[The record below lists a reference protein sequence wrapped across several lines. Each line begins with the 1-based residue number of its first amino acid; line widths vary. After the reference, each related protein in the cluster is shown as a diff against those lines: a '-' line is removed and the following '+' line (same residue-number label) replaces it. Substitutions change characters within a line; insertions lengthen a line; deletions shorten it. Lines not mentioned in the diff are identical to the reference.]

1 MLALDLQKRTIAYC
15 IAYSDKTQNSY
26 TDKQISNTQ
35 GSLTSVNFLFSAT
48 VGILLMT
55 ITEDFSN
62 RIKFN
67 LKRMHYTNA
76 LQW

>member
-35 GSLTSVNFLFSAT
+35 GSLTSINFLFSTT

-55 ITEDFSN
+55 ITEDQTT
-62 RIKFN
+62 I
-67 LKRMHYTNA
+67 
-76 LQW
+76 LQQN